1 MQSIPFTMSAATRAL
16 RRARAGALAAACV
29 ASSAFCCV
37 AIAAAPPASAAPVA
51 PLPATGPTLSIA
63 HAKGTT
69 TLPAQPA
76 KVVTMDLAALDT
88 LDALGVP
95 VAGVPAT
102 TLPPHLARYRSDSV
116 VKVGTLFE
124 PNPAVIEAIAPGLI
138 VVGGRSAKQYEAL
151 SRLAPT
157 VDLSIDRADRIGSIA
172 RHAES
177 LGRVFGRQQ
186 PAATAVQALRAGV
199 ETLKQKAA
207 TAGTALVVLTAGEN
221 ISAQGPGS
229 RFGTV
234 HDAFGF
240 QAALPD
246 LNPEGRGAKLTV
258 QQIRDANP
266 DWLFVIDRDAAVGKP
281 PSAALASLDG
291 GALGRNA
298 AGKPVRVV
306 KLDPILWYLM
316 DGGGLRGMQ
325 LTVRQ
330 LSDAIGSATAQGF
343 AAPAIAASERFL
355 QR

>member
-1 MQSIPFTMSAATRAL
+1 MPSFPFTMSAATRAL
-16 RRARAGALAAACV
+16 RRARA
-29 ASSAFCCV
+29 S
-37 AIAAAPPASAAPVA
+37 AIAAAFAASCCGAFAGAPAATAAN
-51 PLPATGPTLSIA
+51 TGPALSIA
-63 HAKGTT
+63 HAKGIT
-69 TLPAQPA
+69 TLTDRPA

-102 TLPPHLARYRSDSV
+102 TLPPHLARYRDDGV

-124 PNPAVIEAIAPGLI
+124 PNQAVIEAIAPGLI

-157 VDLSIDRADRIGSIA
+157 VDLSIDRGDRIGSIA
-172 RHAES
+172 RHADN

-186 PAATAVQALRAGV
+186 QAAAAVRALRAGV
-199 ETLKQKAA
+199 EALKQQAA
-207 TAGTALVVLTAGEN
+207 AAGTALVVLTAGDN

-240 QAALPD
+240 KAALPG
-246 LNPEGRGAKLTV
+246 LNPEGRGTKLTV

-266 DWLFVIDRDAAVGKP
+266 DWLFVIDRDTAVGKP
-281 PSAALASLDG
+281 ASPALASLDG
-291 GALGRNA
+291 GAFGRNA

-325 LTVRQ
+325 LAVQQ
-330 LSDAIGSATAQGF
+330 LSEAIGGETAQGS
-343 AAPAIAASERFL
+343 AAPANAASERRS

>member
-1 MQSIPFTMSAATRAL
+1 MQSIPFKMSAAFAAL
-16 RRARAGALAAACV
+16 LLCAACSAFAAGPTPTLAATG
-29 ASSAFCCV
+29 
-37 AIAAAPPASAAPVA
+37 AA
-51 PLPATGPTLSIA
+51 LSIA
-63 HAKGTT
+63 HAKGST
-69 TLPAQPA
+69 TLAAAPAR
-76 KVVTMDLAALDT
+76 VVTMDLPTLDT

-102 TLPPHLARYRSDSV
+102 KLPPHLARYQEDSV

-124 PNPAVIEAIAPGLI
+124 PNQAVIEAIAPGLI
-138 VVGGRSAKQYEAL
+138 VVGGRSAKQYETL

-157 VDLSIDRADRIGSIA
+157 VDLSLDRGDRIGSIA

-186 PAATAVQALRAGV
+186 QAGSAVQALRAGV
-199 ETLKQKAA
+199 DALKQKAA
-207 TAGTALVVLTAGEN
+207 TAGTALVVLTAGDN

-246 LNPEGRGAKLTV
+246 LNPEGRGTKLTV
-258 QQIRDANP
+258 QQIREANP

-281 PSAALASLDG
+281 PSAALASIDG
-291 GALGRNA
+291 AALERNA

-316 DGGGLRGMQ
+316 DGGGVRGMQ

-330 LSDAIGSATAQGF
+330 ISDALRD
-343 AAPAIAASERFL
+343 AAPAPTSVVPAHAGT
-355 QR
+355 Q

>member
-1 MQSIPFTMSAATRAL
+1 MQSISLTMAVVFAA
-16 RRARAGALAAACV
+16 V
-29 ASSAFCCV
+29 SISSAP
-37 AIAAAPPASAAPVA
+37 ATSAAAPTPTLA
-51 PLPATGPTLSIA
+51 ATGPALSIS

-69 TLPAQPA
+69 TLAAPPA
-76 KVVTMDLAALDT
+76 KVVTMDLPTLDT

-102 TLPPHLARYRSDSV
+102 KLPAHLARYQDDSV

-157 VDLSIDRADRIGSIA
+157 VDLSIDRGDRIGSIA

-186 PAATAVQALRAGV
+186 QAATAVQALRTSVAA
-199 ETLKQKAA
+199 LKQKAA
-207 TAGTALVVLTAGEN
+207 TAGTALVVLTAGDN

-240 QAALPD
+240 QAALPA
-246 LNPEGRGAKLTV
+246 LNPEGRGTKLTI

-281 PSAALASLDG
+281 PSAALASIDAA
-291 GALGRNA
+291 ALGRNA
-298 AGKPVRVV
+298 GGKPVRVV

-325 LTVRQ
+325 LTVQQ
-330 LSDAIGSATAQGF
+330 LSDAIEGDDRLS
-343 AAPAIAASERFL
+343 R
-355 QR
+355 R